1 VRDNHVMADDWQR
14 AAEIEWEDF
23 FRAVEGRE
31 LRPLFAEAIPY
42 LPTATAAEPPLI
54 AVDLGCGDGAETLEL
69 LRRGWTV
76 FAVDGSSAG
85 IARLRHSVS
94 PADLPRLTT
103 LVAPFT
109 EMSLP
114 LADLV
119 YAGLSL
125 PFCDPRDFDAVWET
139 VATAIR
145 PNGFFVGHFFGP
157 HDTWADKPD
166 MTFHAREDVEAL
178 LSGFEMVQLREQD
191 EDGASVGGPKHW
203 HVFHVIARKVA

>member
-1 VRDNHVMADDWQR
+1 MGDNHVMPDDWQS

-23 FRAVEGRE
+23 YRAVEGRE
-31 LRPLFAEAIPY
+31 LRPLFVDAIQY
-42 LPTATAAEPPLI
+42 LPTTTAGERLLVAI
-54 AVDLGCGDGAETLEL
+54 DLGCGDGAETLEL
-69 LRRGWTV
+69 LRRGWAV
-76 FAVDGSSAG
+76 VAVDGSSAG
-85 IARLRHSVS
+85 IARLRQSVS
-94 PADLPRLTT
+94 PADLPRLTP
-103 LVAPFT
+103 LVAPFA

-125 PFCDPRDFDAVWET
+125 PFCEARDFDAVWET
-139 VATAIR
+139 VASAVR

-178 LSGFEMVQLREQD
+178 LSGFEIAQLREQD
-191 EDGASVGGPKHW
+191 EDGTSVGGPKHW